1 MGLNVIFLAYLC
13 ILHTY
18 MCTNQK
24 SLKIENTKN
33 MRKAFVHFLWGT
45 LVLAFV
51 VSGLAFTA
59 IWNGWIG
66 YMPPIEDLQNPINR
80 FATQIYSADGKVIGT
95 WNFNRENRVCIPYS
109 NLSPHLVDALVATE
123 DARFYDHSGVDF
135 IALGRAIVKRG
146 LLGQTSAGGGS
157 TITQQLAKQL
167 YSETA
172 KSTLQRVLQKPIE
185 WVIAVK
191 LERNYTKEEIIALYL
206 NYFDFLHNAVGI
218 KTASNTYFNKE
229 PKDLTVE
236 EAATLIGL
244 CKNPSLFNPVRYP
257 ERCRERRNVV
267 LDQMRKAGYLTDSQY
282 DEYAAKDLTLDF
294 HRTDHKDG
302 TAPYLREFLRI
313 YMTAERPD
321 ISKYPS
327 WNKRQYVLDSIA
339 WVTDPLYGW
348 CNKNFKKDGTPYNL
362 NADGLKVYT
371 TIDSRMQRYAE
382 EAVYGHVARFLQ
394 PEFTKENRRKSN
406 APFTSQLTKKQVNQ
420 IMERAV
426 LQSERYRVMKANGAS
441 DEEIHR
447 AFHTPTDM
455 SVFTYHGDLDTT
467 MTPLDSIR
475 YVKSFLRAGFM
486 SMDPKTGAVKAYV
499 GGLDYRHFMYDMVT
513 GGRRQV
519 GSTIKPFLYS
529 LAMENGFSPCD
540 LAPNVQR
547 TYMVAGQPWTPR
559 NASHKRAGEMVTL
572 KWGLAQSSN
581 WVSAYLMSK
590 LSPQQFVQ
598 LLHDYGIN
606 NPDIHPSMSLCLGP
620 CEVSVAE
627 MVSAYTTFANGGIR
641 VAPLFVSRIE
651 DNDGNVVATFQPR
664 MNEVISAESANKMLV
679 ELMGVV
685 EGGTAGRLR
694 YKYNFTGDIGG
705 KTGTTNRN
713 SDAWF
718 MGFTPELVSG
728 CWVGG
733 EDRDIHFDSM
743 RMGQGATMALPIWA
757 YFMKKVYRDSSL
769 PYDPNSKFNL
779 PEGFDPCA
787 KDADDMEYGI
797 DEVYE

>member
-1 MGLNVIFLAYLC
+1 
-13 ILHTY
+13 
-18 MCTNQK
+18 
-24 SLKIENTKN
+24 
-33 MRKAFVHFLWGT
+33 MRKVFIHFLWWLLGLT
-45 LVLAFV
+45 FLGSSLAFV
-51 VSGLAFTA
+51 A

-66 YMPPIEDLQNPINR
+66 YMPPIEDLQNPISR
-80 FATQIYSADGKVIGT
+80 FATQIYSSDGKVIGT
-95 WNFNRENRVCIPYS
+95 WNFNRENRICVPYS
-109 NLSPHLVDALVATE
+109 NLSPYLVQALVATE
-123 DARFYDHSGVDF
+123 DVRFYDHSGIDF
-135 IALGRAIVKRG
+135 IALSRAIVKRG

-167 YSETA
+167 YSDA
-172 KSTLQRVLQKPIE
+172 AGSTLERLLQKPIE

-218 KTASNTYFNKE
+218 KTAATTYFYKD
-229 PKDLTVE
+229 PKDLTLE

-257 ERCRERRNVV
+257 ERCRDRRNVV
-267 LDQMRKAGYLTDSQY
+267 LDQMRKAGYITDEQY
-282 DEYAAKDLTLDF
+282 HKSCELPLTLNF
-294 HRTDHKDG
+294 HRNDHKNG
-302 TAPYLREFLRI
+302 TAPYLREFLRV
-313 YMTAERPD
+313 YMSAERPD
-321 ISKYPS
+321 RSKYPS

-339 WVTDPLYGW
+339 WDTDPLYGW

-382 EAVYGHVARFLQ
+382 EAVYGHVARYLQ
-394 PEFTKENRRKSN
+394 PEFFKENRGKPN

-426 LQSERYRVMKANGAS
+426 LQSERYRILKSNGAS
-441 DEEIHR
+441 DEEIHKS
-447 AFHTPTDM
+447 FHTPTDM
-455 SVFTYHGDLDTT
+455 SIFTYHGDVDTT
-467 MTPLDSIR
+467 MTPIDSIR

-486 SMDPKTGAVKAYV
+486 SMDPTTGAVKAYV
-499 GGLDYRHFMYDMVT
+499 GGLDYTHFMYDMVT

-547 TYMVAGQPWTPR
+547 TYMVAGMPWTPR

-581 WVSAYLMSK
+581 WISAYLMSK

-620 CEVSVAE
+620 CEMTVAE
-627 MVSAYTTFANGGIR
+627 MVSAYTTFANRGIR
-641 VAPLFVSRIE
+641 TAPMFVSRIE
-651 DNDGNVVATFQPR
+651 DNEGNVITSFQPR
-664 MNEVISAESANKMLV
+664 MNEVISEESANKMLV
-679 ELMGVV
+679 LLKGVV
-685 EGGTAGRLR
+685 DGGTAGRLR
-694 YKYNFTGDIGG
+694 YKYNFTGEIGG

-718 MGFTPELVSG
+718 MGFTPQLVSG

-733 EDRDIHFDSM
+733 DDRDIHFDSM

-757 YFMKKVYRDSSL
+757 YFMKKVYRDKTL
-769 PYDPNSKFNL
+769 PYDPNAKFDL
-779 PEGFDPCA
+779 PEGFDGCSHNA
-787 KDADDMEYGI
+787 EDDMEYGI

>member
-1 MGLNVIFLAYLC
+1 
-13 ILHTY
+13 
-18 MCTNQK
+18 
-24 SLKIENTKN
+24 
-33 MRKAFVHFLWGT
+33 MRKVFIHFLWWLLGLT
-45 LVLAFV
+45 FLGSSLAFV
-51 VSGLAFTA
+51 A

-66 YMPPIEDLQNPINR
+66 YMPPVEDLQNPISR
-80 FATQIYSADGKVIGT
+80 FATQIYSSDGKVIGT
-95 WNFNRENRVCIPYS
+95 WNFNRENRICVPYS
-109 NLSPHLVDALVATE
+109 DLSPYLVKALVATE
-123 DARFYDHSGVDF
+123 DVRFYDHSGIDF
-135 IALGRAIVKRG
+135 IALSRAIVKRG

-167 YSETA
+167 YSDA
-172 KSTLQRVLQKPIE
+172 AGSTLERLLQKPIE

-218 KTASNTYFNKE
+218 KTASTTYFYKD
-229 PKDLTVE
+229 PKNLTLE

-267 LDQMRKAGYLTDSQY
+267 LDQMRKAGYITDEQY
-282 DEYAAKDLTLDF
+282 EKSCALPIALNF
-294 HRTDHKDG
+294 HRNDHKDG
-302 TAPYLREFLRI
+302 TAPYLREFLRV
-313 YMTAERPD
+313 YMSAERPD
-321 ISKYPS
+321 RSKYPS

-339 WVTDPLYGW
+339 WDTDPLYGW

-382 EAVYGHVARFLQ
+382 EAVYGHVARYLQ
-394 PEFTKENRRKSN
+394 PEFFKENKGKPN

-426 LQSERYRVMKANGAS
+426 LQSERYRILKANGAS
-441 DEEIHR
+441 DEEIHKS
-447 AFHTPTDM
+447 FHTPTDM
-455 SVFTYHGDLDTT
+455 SIFTYHGDVDTT
-467 MTPLDSIR
+467 MTPIDSIR

-486 SMDPKTGAVKAYV
+486 SMDPVTGAVKAYV
-499 GGLDYRHFMYDMVT
+499 GGLDYTHFMYDMVT

-540 LAPNVQR
+540 LAPNVQH
-547 TYMVAGQPWTPR
+547 TYMVAGKPWTPR
-559 NASHKRAGEMVTL
+559 NTSHKRSGEMVTL

-581 WVSAYLMSK
+581 WISAYLMSK

-620 CEVSVAE
+620 CEMTVAE
-627 MVSAYTTFANGGIR
+627 MVSAYTTFANHGIR
-641 VAPLFVSRIE
+641 TAPMFVSRIE
-651 DNDGNVVATFQPR
+651 DNEGNVITNFQPR
-664 MNEVISAESANKMLV
+664 MNEVISEESANKMLV
-679 ELMGVV
+679 LLKGVV
-685 EGGTAGRLR
+685 DGGTAGRLR
-694 YKYNFTGDIGG
+694 YKYNFTGEIGG

-718 MGFTPELVSG
+718 MGFTPQLVSG

-733 EDRDIHFDSM
+733 DDRDIHFDSM

-757 YFMKKVYRDSSL
+757 YFMKKVYRDKTL
-769 PYDPNSKFNL
+769 PYDPNAKFDL
-779 PEGFDPCA
+779 PEGFDGCSHNA
-787 KDADDMEYGI
+787 EDDMEYGI
-797 DEVYE
+797 EEVYE